1 MSNKLSIEEGIKIQ
15 TEQLERW
22 GLVLHEQVH
31 KDLVQWATSRN
42 NDVTDGFGICR
53 GDDLTIFIKNYK
65 PKVKTNTKKIVTIEV
80 TRYYSKTNTVEIEVD
95 NDLVFDDLVNY
106 LSADE
111 ELDNRFEIALAEAQL
126 VGEDTTYEWQDPTN
140 QTGGTL

>member
-1 MSNKLSIEEGIKIQ
+1 MSKKLSIEEGIKIQ